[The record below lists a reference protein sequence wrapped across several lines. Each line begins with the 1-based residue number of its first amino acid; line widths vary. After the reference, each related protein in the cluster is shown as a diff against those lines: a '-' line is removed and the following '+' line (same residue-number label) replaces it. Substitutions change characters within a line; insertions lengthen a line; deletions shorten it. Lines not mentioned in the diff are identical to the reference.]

1 MSKSYLIK
9 NARIVN
15 EGSVVEGDVLI
26 EAGRIAKIDSSI
38 GPKSANVNV
47 IDAEGKYLI
56 PGIIDDQVH
65 FREPGLTTRET
76 CIPEK
81 PSGSRRGITSFMEQ
95 PNTKPA
101 ATTVEER
108 EEVPACSTGKFG
120 ELQL

>member
-38 GPKSANVNV
+38 SPKSADVNV

-65 FREPGLTTRET
+65 FREPGLTHKGDLHSE
-76 CIPEK
+76 
-81 PSGSRRGITSFMEQ
+81 SRAAVAGYNGFMEQ

-101 ATTVEER
+101 ATTVEEL